1 MRSSYQGLWST
12 LAMFIPLLAVP
23 FLAAIGIPQFT
34 PTAASSEAD
43 TSDEPDFPPVE
54 LGVGESLHHGAEDL
68 FAPFEREKAP
78 ADSPHEAPGR
88 GWDDPFHS
96 SSSGVA
102 AESSA
107 RSPRPGAERPGAR
120 RLDETTP
127 ESSPWAEQNP
137 ISEAPPFQGGPRG
150 RQDES
155 ADRGNRFFAFGA
167 GDRIS
172 QPNGAAESA
181 HAQPQQRPGNPF
193 DWPAEHARVPASHSE
208 SPPADNSGD
217 AAKALNWGAAVR
229 RLNELGISDF
239 QLAPGQ
245 RANQFLFACTYT
257 PPEAPRIVHRFEA
270 EAAEPLAAVG
280 EVLRQ
285 VEEWRSRR

>member
-43 TSDEPDFPPVE
+43 TSAEPDFPPVE

-78 ADSPHEAPGR
+78 ADPPHEAPGQ

-96 SSSGVA
+96 SSSGVT

-107 RSPRPGAERPGAR
+107 RSPRPRTERPGAR
-120 RLDETTP
+120 RFDETPP
-127 ESSPWAEQNP
+127 ESSPWAEQDP
-137 ISEAPPFQGGPRG
+137 VSEAPPFQDRAGGRPN
-150 RQDES
+150 ES
-155 ADRGNRFFAFGA
+155 TGRGNGLLAFGV
-167 GDRIS
+167 GDRVS
-172 QPNGAAESA
+172 QPNRAPESP
-181 HAQPQQRPGNPF
+181 HAQPQQPQSNPF
-193 DWPAEHARVPASHSE
+193 DWPAERASVPASRSE
-208 SPPADNSGD
+208 SPPGENSGD
-217 AAKALNWGAAVR
+217 AAETLNWGAAVR

-245 RANQFLFACTYT
+245 RANQFLFACTYA

-270 EAAEPLAAVG
+270 EAADPLAAVG